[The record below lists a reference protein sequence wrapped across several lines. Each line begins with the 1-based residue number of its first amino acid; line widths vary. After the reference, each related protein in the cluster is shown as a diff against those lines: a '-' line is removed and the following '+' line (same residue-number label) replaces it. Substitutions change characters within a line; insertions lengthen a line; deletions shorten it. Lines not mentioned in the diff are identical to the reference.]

1 MEEEITMSMDQMMG
15 EPSEEPMMSDPIVQ
29 VLILMNQLNLI
40 TEIQEVLVDF
50 GEPNCKL
57 TKPYLIS
64 DDGTLSPWLK
74 GITNDEEI
82 MMSSDKILT
91 LVEPTEKLLDEYT
104 ELTK

>member
-1 MEEEITMSMDQMMG
+1 
-15 EPSEEPMMSDPIVQ
+15 MSDPTIQ
-29 VLILMNQLNLI
+29 VLVLMNQLNLI
-40 TEIQEVLVDF
+40 TEIREVLVDF

-64 DDGTLSPWLK
+64 DDGTLYPWLK

-91 LVEPTEKLLDEYT
+91 LVEPTGKLLDEYT

>member
-1 MEEEITMSMDQMMG
+1 
-15 EPSEEPMMSDPIVQ
+15 MSDPIVQ

-57 TKPYLIS
+57 SKPYLIS
-64 DDGTLSPWLK
+64 NDGSLYPWLE
-74 GITNDEEI
+74 GITNDEKI

-91 LVEPTEKLLDEYT
+91 LVEPTKELLNEYLK
-104 ELTK
+104 LTK

>member
-1 MEEEITMSMDQMMG
+1 
-15 EPSEEPMMSDPIVQ
+15 
-29 VLILMNQLNLI
+29 MNQLNLI

-57 TKPYLIS
+57 SKPYLIS
-64 DDGTLSPWLK
+64 DDGSISPWLK

-91 LVEPTEKLLDEYT
+91 LVEPTGKLLDEYT

>member
-1 MEEEITMSMDQMMG
+1 
-15 EPSEEPMMSDPIVQ
+15 MMSDPITQ

-50 GEPNCKL
+50 GEPNCRL
-57 TKPYLIS
+57 VKPYFIS
-64 DDGTLSPWLK
+64 DGGSLSPWLN

-91 LVEPTEKLLDEYT
+91 LVEPTKELLNEYLK
-104 ELTK
+104 LTK